1 MAQENQDG
9 QEKTEQPTSKRLQD
23 AKKKGQVPRSR
34 ELNSMAITLLGGL
47 VLVGMSGY
55 LGHDLWQ
62 LMTHNFTIPR
72 SDMFDPMAMVRRLAG
87 GIQDGLMMLLPFFM
101 AIIAI
106 AIASSVALGGV
117 AFSGEALT
125 LNFSKLD
132 PIKGMKRV
140 FSLKGLLEVAKAL
153 AKFALIGGTTAL
165 VLWLRL
171 DDFLN
176 LSRMELGAA
185 VARLGG
191 LVGWSFIAIAAT
203 LILIAAV
210 DVPFQIWDHRR
221 QLKMTRQEVRDEL
234 KETEGRPEVKSRIR
248 SLQREMARRRMM
260 EEVPKADVIVTN
272 PTHYAVA
279 LRYDQQR
286 MLAPKVVAKGVNLV
300 AANIKKVAEEHAV
313 PLVEAPPLARALY
326 FSTELGQTI
335 PSGLYLAVAKVLA
348 YVFQLRTYRS
358 TGGDRPEIPSEL
370 PIPDEFQQA
379 EREDADEADEADA

>member
-1 MAQENQDG
+1 MAEENQDG

-34 ELNSMAITLLGGL
+34 ELNTMAITLLGGG
-47 VLVGMSGY
+47 VLVSMSGY
-55 LGHDLWQ
+55 FGHGLRE
-62 LMTHNFTIPR
+62 LMTTNFTIVR
-72 SDMFDPMAMVRRLAG
+72 SDMFEPMAMVRRLAG
-87 GIQDGLMMLLPFFM
+87 GIEDGVLLLLPFFL
-101 AIIAI
+101 AVVTI
-106 AIASSVALGGV
+106 AIASSVALGGIT
-117 AFSGEALT
+117 FSGESLA

-140 FSLKGLLEVAKAL
+140 FSLKGLLEVAKAF
-153 AKFALIGGTTAL
+153 AKFALVGSATAL
-165 VLWLRL
+165 VLWLTL

-176 LSRMELGAA
+176 LSHMEMTTAVVQLGS
-185 VARLGG
+185 

-210 DVPFQIWDHRR
+210 DVPFQIWEHKRH
-221 QLKMTRQEVRDEL
+221 LKMTRQELRDEL
-234 KETEGRPEVKSRIR
+234 KETEGRPEVRSRIR
-248 SLQREMARRRMM
+248 SLQMELARRRMM

-300 AANIKKVAEEHAV
+300 AANIRKVAEEHAV
-313 PLVEAPPLARALY
+313 PVVEAPPLARALY
-326 FSTELGQTI
+326 SSTELGQVI
-335 PSGLYLAVAKVLA
+335 PAGLYLAVAKVLA

-358 TGGDRPEIPSEL
+358 SGGERPEAPSEL
-370 PIPDEFQQA
+370 PIPEEFQQP
-379 EREDADEADEADA
+379 EEEATDPVE